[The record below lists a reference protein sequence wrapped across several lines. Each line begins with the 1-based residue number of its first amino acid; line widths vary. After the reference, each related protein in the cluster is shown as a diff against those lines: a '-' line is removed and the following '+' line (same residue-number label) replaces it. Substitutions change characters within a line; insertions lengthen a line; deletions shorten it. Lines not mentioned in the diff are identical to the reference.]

1 MSLVLFV
8 LGVVMAAAGILM
20 IGFGIPI
27 NEFSLGNT
35 LIISGTCAV
44 TGGVI
49 VLGLAAVVRQ
59 LKAMSASEEA
69 SFFRGSRQ
77 SDADAPPRGP
87 AGRGEAPSRE
97 RFAPPR
103 EDDVADEAPPPG
115 PPPGF
120 GDRPEP
126 APPRAA
132 RAPGVVP
139 PGPSDEREWEPGLAR
154 AERPRRRPPPPRS
167 SSPDRPGEPFEA
179 AWPDSPRGERPQF
192 GSERSSSRTNG
203 EAPSG
208 PKPAGPVTI
217 LKSGV
222 VDGMAYTLYTDGS
235 IEAELAQG
243 VVRFGSI
250 EELRNHL
257 EKNN

>member
-59 LKAMSASEEA
+59 LKAMGATEEA
-69 SFFRGSRQ
+69 SLFRGSRQ
-77 SDADAPPRGP
+77 SDADSPPRGP
-87 AGRGEAPSRE
+87 AGRGEAPPRE

-103 EDDVADEAPPPG
+103 EDDIGEQAPPHG

-120 GDRPEP
+120 GDRGESMPPRTEP
-126 APPRAA
+126 AAPRAA
-132 RAPGVVP
+132 RAPGV
-139 PGPSDEREWEPGLAR
+139 
-154 AERPRRRPPPPRS
+154 
-167 SSPDRPGEPFEA
+167 
-179 AWPDSPRGERPQF
+179 
-192 GSERSSSRTNG
+192 
-203 EAPSG
+203 
-208 PKPAGPVTI
+208 
-217 LKSGV
+217 
-222 VDGMAYTLYTDGS
+222 
-235 IEAELAQG
+235 
-243 VVRFGSI
+243 
-250 EELRNHL
+250 
-257 EKNN
+257 